1 MSTIISIILF
11 VAKLHFFLRPRRR
24 RLSDPGAASRPSS
37 PTSSML
43 TYSLI
48 LSCCSFFTAP
58 MHRFETVTFAG
69 PTTAPKNP
77 KSFPRTQTIEFAPD
91 PLRSYVSDP
100 MRRRGR
106 SGFPHNG
113 IPEALPEE
121 MDGSRPR
128 RRSVLSHTNIQEPRP
143 EELERRTS
151 YGRATVPMARSG
163 TTHTTSSFRSHHS
176 IPTTA
181 MTQGYGGFPSPFE
194 LLRRLLDR
202 LLPTFKNKLT
212 RTLTMP
218 ATVSFTPSRT
228 GTDQGKR
235 HAPYISFDAI
245 VGRNSAFH
253 MLTQEQLDELG
264 GVEYRALNALLWIV
278 GGVSLM
284 AT

>member
-1 MSTIISIILF
+1 
-11 VAKLHFFLRPRRR
+11 
-24 RLSDPGAASRPSS
+24 
-37 PTSSML
+37 
-43 TYSLI
+43 
-48 LSCCSFFTAP
+48 

-69 PTTAPKNP
+69 PTTPPRIP

-91 PLRSYVSDP
+91 PLRSYVPDP

-106 SGFPHNG
+106 SGFSHSD

-121 MDGSRPR
+121 MDAARPR
-128 RRSVLSHTNIQEPRP
+128 RKTVLSHTSVQEPRP
-143 EELERRTS
+143 EGLERRAS
-151 YGRATVPMARSG
+151 YGRGSVPMARYG
-163 TTHTTSSFRSHHS
+163 TAHTTSSFRSGHHS
-176 IPTTA
+176 IPTTT

-202 LLPTFKNKLT
+202 LSPKFKNKLT

-218 ATVSFTPSRT
+218 ATVSLTPSRA

-245 VGRNSAFH
+245 VGRNSSFH

-278 GGVSLM
+278 
-284 AT
+284 ATVRVLLHCLVL